1 MWWINWLPKNVLS
14 SIKSFELKSFLWDKQ
29 LWVDEKLIWGL
40 ENWDLKEFLIKVSEV
55 EKQWKITRD
64 KIDKLIFD
72 YCSAEE
78 IESFNDSIEQIYFKV
93 NSIYL
98 LVDKVLKDI
107 FDNYKL
113 KNYDTL
119 NNLLSEIS
127 EISYLLLSSSIYTNP
142 YFKDTY
148 SLEQIDKIEIIIH
161 RLTRIIYDLYQIS
174 ESIELSK
181 ISKKVEQT
189 ADKLWEVLEVVE
201 QFIK

>member
-1 MWWINWLPKNVLS
+1 
-14 SIKSFELKSFLWDKQ
+14 
-29 LWVDEKLIWGL
+29 
-40 ENWDLKEFLIKVSEV
+40 
-55 EKQWKITRD
+55 
-64 KIDKLIFD
+64 
-72 YCSAEE
+72 
-78 IESFNDSIEQIYFKV
+78 
-93 NSIYL
+93 